1 MPFVSSTPKLQN
13 KINNI
18 GAYYRSHRINDGL
31 SLVYVADSIGIN
43 KGFLSDLENG
53 KRHFPEGTV
62 QQLNEFYGI
71 QFEESQTFYNEITH
85 ILETAFN
92 MLFLANE
99 TQEANIL
106 KNAILNTDKFEHTS
120 GYFIFQIIKLHYY
133 LRINKND
140 EQVETLQK
148 LLESNL
154 DALSQEHLSIFYCLL
169 GIYYKRQNTSIFL
182 AEAYLNKSIELSTS
196 NSKTYAYSLFQL
208 ISLYGRT
215 NRNALS
221 YSYCEK
227 SRNVFTRLNNYTTM
241 FYIDFFQCNCLIS
254 MELYESAIQKLT
266 ELVSNINQSS
276 NKYISTIYHSLAW
289 CYLLNNQYDECIKYT
304 NLAIENKDSTSD
316 LCYFIPYS
324 YYKQNEYLKCLDY
337 IESHYKYADD
347 FYKPFLQAISAR
359 VQKQNDKFE
368 SIIISYYQS
377 LLQNNLYEDMPLI
390 QNFILDYYKEINN
403 KDMMI
408 KILMDIKSFNDKNL
422 SYESSYFA
430 QS

>member
-1 MPFVSSTPKLQN
+1 MPFTSSTPKLQN

-18 GAYYRSHRINDGL
+18 GAYFRSHRINDGL
-31 SLVYVADSIGIN
+31 SLVYVADSTGIN

-71 QFEESQTFYNEITH
+71 QFEENQALYVKITH
-85 ILETAFN
+85 ILENAFN

-99 TQEANIL
+99 TQETNIL
-106 KNAILNTDKFEHTS
+106 KSAIQNTNKYEHTS

-140 EQVETLQK
+140 EQVKNIQK

-154 DALSQEHLSIFYCLL
+154 DALSQEHLSILYCLL
-169 GIYYKRQNTSIFL
+169 GIYYKRHNTSIFI
-182 AEAYLNKSIELSTS
+182 AETYLNKSIDLSTS

-215 NRNALS
+215 NRNALA

-241 FYIDFFQCNCLIS
+241 FYIDFSQCNCLIS
-254 MELYESAIQKLT
+254 MELYNNAIQKLT
-266 ELVSNINQSS
+266 ELLNNIDQSS

-304 NLAIENKDSTSD
+304 NLAVENKDPSCD

-337 IESHYKYADD
+337 IESHLECTDD

-359 VQKQNDKFE
+359 IQKQNGKFE
-368 SIIISYYQS
+368 NIIISYYKS
-377 LLQNNLYEDMPLI
+377 LLQNNVYEDIPLI

-408 KILMDIKSFNDKNL
+408 KILMDIKLFNDKNL
-422 SYESSYFA
+422 VFDTSYFA
-430 QS
+430 

>member
-1 MPFVSSTPKLQN
+1 MPFTSSTPKLQN

-18 GAYYRSHRINDGL
+18 GAYFRSHRINDRL
-31 SLVYVADSIGIN
+31 SLVYVADSTGIN

-71 QFEESQTFYNEITH
+71 QFEENQALYVKITH
-85 ILETAFN
+85 ILENAFN

-99 TQEANIL
+99 TQETNIL
-106 KNAILNTDKFEHTS
+106 KSAIQNTNKYEHTS

-140 EQVETLQK
+140 EHVKNIQK

-154 DALSQEHLSIFYCLL
+154 DALSQEHLSILYCLL
-169 GIYYKRQNTSIFL
+169 GIYYKRHNTSIFI
-182 AEAYLNKSIELSTS
+182 AETYLNKSIDLSTS

-215 NRNALS
+215 NRNALA

-241 FYIDFFQCNCLIS
+241 FYIDFSQCNCLIS
-254 MELYESAIQKLT
+254 MELYNNAIQKLT
-266 ELVSNINQSS
+266 ELLNNIDQSS

-304 NLAIENKDSTSD
+304 NLAVENKDSSCD

-337 IESHYKYADD
+337 IESHLECTDD

-359 VQKQNDKFE
+359 IQKQNGKFE
-368 SIIISYYQS
+368 NIIISYYKS
-377 LLQNNLYEDMPLI
+377 LLQNNVYEDIPLI

-408 KILMDIKSFNDKNL
+408 KILMDIKLFNDKNL
-422 SYESSYFA
+422 VFDTSYFA
-430 QS
+430 